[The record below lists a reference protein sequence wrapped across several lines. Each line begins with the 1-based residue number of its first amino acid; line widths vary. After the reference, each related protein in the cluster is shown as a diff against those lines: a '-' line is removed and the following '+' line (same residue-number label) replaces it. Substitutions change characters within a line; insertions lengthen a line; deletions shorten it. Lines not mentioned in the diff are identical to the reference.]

1 LHAGLILGGPFH
13 ARLHGGFGRSRP
25 EFLEVRAK
33 ILELAASF
41 DRLDRAS
48 GSVAPDPRV
57 GQIREAIEVLLD
69 QAPDRAE
76 RVQLVFSLPYDDD
89 WRRTFDL
96 ASAK

>member
-1 LHAGLILGGPFH
+1 MFDSMAASAVLD
-13 ARLHGGFGRSRP
+13 R

-48 GSVAPDPRV
+48 GSVASDPRV
-57 GQIREAIEVLLD
+57 GQIREAIAALLD
-69 QAPDRAE
+69 QEPDRAE

-96 ASAK
+96 VSAK